1 MDSSLDKCNRNC
13 NVLSPKYVF
22 RKTQDINV
30 KVFNVTRNKNEA
42 KNMAIH
48 NLCDSNSIVQYVIQI
63 DNGIIKHVNLS
74 VKIIVHAKK
83 IIVGFLEHVFVR
95 IASI

>member
-74 VKIIVHAKK
+74 VEIIVHAKK